1 MTTSPLI
8 EEGLPLLTRAGGV
21 ATLTL
26 RRPSQRNSLTDDDL
40 LALLAHF
47 ESLNADPSV
56 RVLVLTADTRGQ
68 GRPVFSAGY
77 NVAGFNKDP
86 ESPQFFE
93 RVADALEKARPITVC
108 ALNGSVYGGAT
119 DLVLACDLRVAL
131 RGMEWRMPAC
141 ALGLHY
147 YPSGLRRYLS
157 RLGLNLSKRAFL
169 LGQSLPYESL
179 DKAELFESLCEAAEF
194 EWAVQALTTR
204 LLEMAPLALQATKQ
218 SLNELAAGEADLQAL
233 RARGTLTSQS
243 ADFAE
248 GRAAFA
254 ERRSPFFQGR

>member
-1 MTTSPLI
+1 MTPSPLI

-141 ALGLHY
+141 ALGL
-147 YPSGLRRYLS
+147 LLVLLLM
-157 RLGLNLSKRAFL
+157 LGWGDAPPANPPV
-169 LGQSLPYESL
+169 QCNC
-179 DKAELFESLCEAAEF
+179 AELLKRTSPYANCYAN
-194 EWAVQALTTR
+194 
-204 LLEMAPLALQATKQ
+204 MATGHLYDCATEIKQ
-218 SLNELAAGEADLQAL
+218 G
-233 RARGTLTSQS
+233 SQS
-243 ADFAE
+243 GPPSWRKEDE
-248 GRAAFA
+248 H
-254 ERRSPFFQGR
+254 E